1 MTIHVNSTLE
11 EDYRMKRFFW
21 SLFAG
26 ISGLLIGISLNQI
39 ININSY
45 DYILLL
51 IIGVAIMSFGIWGYR
66 KYVGKGLLFKSK

>member
-1 MTIHVNSTLE
+1 MTVIVNSTLG

-26 ISGLLIGISLNQI
+26 ISGLLIGISLDQI
-39 ININSY
+39 INVNSY
-45 DYILLL
+45 DYILSLL
-51 IIGVAIMSFGIWGYR
+51 IGVAIMSFGIWGYR